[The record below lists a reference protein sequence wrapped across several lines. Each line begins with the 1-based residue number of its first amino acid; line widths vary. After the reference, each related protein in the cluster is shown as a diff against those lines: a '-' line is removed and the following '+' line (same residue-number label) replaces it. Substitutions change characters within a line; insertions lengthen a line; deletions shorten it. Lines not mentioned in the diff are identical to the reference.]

1 VAGIC
6 LCGRRT
12 KNKNEDDKIVYKF
25 FQESLFEWGKI
36 NKMRGEIK
44 KVLRINKLTI
54 LCMKTRIMIDEKRIE
69 ELQQ

>member
-1 VAGIC
+1 M
-6 LCGRRT
+6 CGRRT